1 MNELHF
7 PWLECA
13 IGVPLLG
20 SLLIRFQRN
29 PEIARLICIAI
40 TAVSFVMTLGAW
52 IDFSVQ
58 RTSNAVVQPVVG
70 HLSSGMQWP
79 GVNGCGPH
87 LLTIDH
93 LNAPLLP
100 LTSLLLLL
108 VAWTT
113 LRSKLKQ
120 FPFSLFLLRSTVLLA
135 AFSCRDPW
143 AVITLLGL
151 AMIPPWLEL
160 RQRHQPTRIYSLY
173 MGACVLLMVVGQF
186 LVTSMPNHSTGETV
200 GTILLVL
207 AVLIR
212 TGMFPFHTWLPDLFQ
227 RATFGTALM
236 FVAPMPGV
244 YLATRLL
251 LPTAPDWILRT
262 VALISVFTAVYA
274 AGLALVQK
282 ESRRFYAY
290 LFLSQ
295 SSLVLVGLELV
306 TAVGL
311 TGALSLWLSVGL
323 ALGGFG
329 LVLRS
334 VESRAGVLSLK
345 EYHGLFDHMPTL
357 AAFFLLTGLTA
368 VGFPG
373 TFGFIGAEMIVESVV
388 SVYPFISIM
397 VVLASALN
405 GIAIVMVYLAIFTGT
420 QHRTTISLRMQTRE
434 RFSVIGVTAIIVL
447 LGIWPQPGIDSRFE
461 AAKDIMQSRRSLET
475 SEPVNATGEHAPH

>member
-13 IGVPLLG
+13 IGVPLVG
-20 SLLIRFQRN
+20 SILIRRFKN
-29 PEIARLICIAI
+29 PEIARLVCIAI
-40 TAVSFVMTLGAW
+40 TAVSFVVTLGAW
-52 IDFSVQ
+52 IDFSIHSTAPAAQ
-58 RTSNAVVQPVVG
+58 ATSGQ
-70 HLSSGMQWP
+70 LSSGMQWHS
-79 GVNGCGPH
+79 GDEVGPH
-87 LLTIDH
+87 LLTIDN

-100 LTSLLLLL
+100 LTSLLQLL

-120 FPFSLFLLRSTVLLA
+120 FPFSLFLFRSTVLLA

-143 AVITLLGL
+143 AVISLLAL

-160 RQRHQPTRIYSLY
+160 RERQQPTRIYTLY
-173 MGACVLLMVVGQF
+173 MGTCVLLMFVGQY
-186 LVTSMPNHSTGETV
+186 LVTSMPDHSPGELA

-212 TGMFPFHTWLPDLFQ
+212 TGMFPFQTWLPDLFQ

-262 VALISVFTAVYA
+262 VALISVFTAIYA

-282 ESRRFYAY
+282 ETRRFYAY

-295 SSLVLVGLELV
+295 SSLVLVGLVLV
-306 TAVGL
+306 TAGGL
-311 TGALSLWLSVGL
+311 TGALSLWLSIGL

-329 LVLRS
+329 MTLRS

-405 GIAIVMVYLAIFTGT
+405 GIAIVMAYLAIFTGT

-434 RFSVIGVTAIIVL
+434 RLSVIFVTALIVL

-461 AAKDIMQSRRSLET
+461 AAKEIIQARRSLSVT
-475 SEPVNATGEHAPH
+475 EPAEAAGQHAPH